1 MSELSSTVE
10 IESEMISE
18 LSREE
23 ETESGMTSELSRADG
38 VEKMDDMSMQKE
50 N

>member
-1 MSELSSTVE
+1 MSKLSRTVE

>member
-18 LSREE
+18 LSRKG
-23 ETESGMTSELSRADG
+23 ETESGMMSELSRADG

-50 N
+50 S